1 MRDMAS
7 ISVRNIPDQVIDGLK
22 LRAHVH
28 GRSLEAQVRAILEE
42 NSRLAPEEFRRI
54 ADESRAKTKGRIR
67 GDSTDLIREDRD
79 R

>member
-1 MRDMAS
+1 MAS
-7 ISVRNIPDQVIDGLK
+7 ISVRNLPDDVVEGLK
-22 LRAHVH
+22 LRARVH

-42 NSRLAPEEFRRI
+42 NSRLTPDEFWRI
-54 ADESRAKTKGRIR
+54 ADEMRARTKGRIH

>member
-1 MRDMAS
+1 MAS
-7 ISVRNIPDQVIDGLK
+7 ISVRNIPDEVVEGLK

-42 NSRLAPEEFRRI
+42 NSRLSREEFLRLI
-54 ADESRAKTKGRIR
+54 DESRAETAGKIT

>member
-1 MRDMAS
+1 MAN
-7 ISVRNIPDQVIDGLK
+7 ISVRNIDDDVITGLK
-22 LRAHVH
+22 LRARVH

-42 NSRLAPEEFRRI
+42 NSRLTREEFIRI
-54 ADESRAKTKGRIR
+54 TDELRAATAGKIT

>member
-1 MRDMAS
+1 MAN
-7 ISVRNIPDQVIDGLK
+7 ISVRNIDDDVIAGLK

-42 NSRLAPEEFRRI
+42 NSRLTREEFLRI
-54 ADESRAKTKGRIR
+54 VDESAAETAGKIT